1 MTYNKPMSESSINK
15 ELARRVR
22 VINWPGE
29 GLVVEIESESGT
41 RMFTLDGLQWQILD
55 LEKRGADASLELT
68 ALSMLSSALETTHGS
83 SGY

>member
-1 MTYNKPMSESSINK
+1 
-15 ELARRVR
+15 
-22 VINWPGE
+22 
-29 GLVVEIESESGT
+29 VVEIESESGT